1 MPQVGYW
8 LVHGCIVAGVGVRE
22 RCASSGR
29 QPATGCGSGVGCAA
43 TVAPTPGRDVR
54 PWAGERWGWTVRDTH
69 GSQVA
74 FTGREL
80 RRQRLA
86 WYTYGW
92 GSHAFE
98 TTVVAVFLSRYLP
111 AVASNAVGVH
121 GRVHILGV
129 PIVPGSLFTYVA
141 SFSAFV
147 LIVLMP
153 IVGAIADR
161 FGRKRGMLL
170 SFGFLGAASCVA
182 MWFVAGT
189 NWQLGVGL
197 TIAAYLTYTCGKVIY
212 NSMLPDLSD
221 ADERDRI
228 SSRGWAA
235 GYVGGGLL
243 LAINF
248 VLSFVISNEALLARL
263 SLGAAGLWW
272 ALWSL
277 VPLRMLRNAP
287 RVSGGPVGG
296 GSVVMAGFRQLGSTF
311 RHMRGYPLTLL
322 FLLAYLIYYDGIN
335 TVTTLA
341 AQYGESELRLTNN
354 TLLTSILLVQFAA
367 FGGALL
373 LGRFADRWGAKR
385 VVAWSLVVWV
395 GVVAAAY
402 FMPAGQPLEFFAL
415 AIALSIVLGGSQ
427 ALSRSLYSSM
437 IPRGMEAEYF
447 SLYEVSSSGSSI
459 FGTLLFGIAY
469 QNTGSYRVA
478 ILSLVVFFVVGLV
491 LLVRVDVARAV
502 AAAGNVLPASL
513 GGREVRPPSP
523 AADVV

>member
-1 MPQVGYW
+1 MPLQSPHAWPVG
-8 LVHGCIVAGVGVRE
+8 AVR
-22 RCASSGR
+22 G
-29 QPATGCGSGVGCAA
+29 G
-43 TVAPTPGRDVR
+43 
-54 PWAGERWGWTVRDTH
+54 WERWGVTVQNTR
-69 GSQVA
+69 GSAAA
-74 FTGREL
+74 FTGDAL
-80 RRQRLA
+80 KRQRFA

-111 AVASNAVGVH
+111 AVATNAVGEH
-121 GRVHILGV
+121 GRVHILGI
-129 PIVPGSLFTYVA
+129 PIAPGSLFTYVA
-141 SFSAFV
+141 SFSAFA

-153 IVGAIADR
+153 IAGAMADR
-161 FGRKRGMLL
+161 FGRKREMLL
-170 SFGFLGAASCVA
+170 TFGFLGAASCVA

-197 TIAAYLTYTCGKVIY
+197 TVAAYLTYTCGKVIY
-212 NSMLPDLSD
+212 NSMLPDIAE
-221 ADERDRI
+221 ADERDKI

-235 GYVGGGLL
+235 GYIGGGIL

-248 VLSFVISNEALLARL
+248 VLSFVISDEALLARL

-272 ALWSL
+272 ALFAL
-277 VPLRMLRNAP
+277 VPLRMLRNARRASDLP
-287 RVSGGPVGG
+287 VVS
-296 GSVVMAGFRQLGSTF
+296 GSVVAAGFRQLGSTF
-311 RHMRGYPLTLL
+311 RHMRGYPQTLL

-341 AQYGESELRLTNN
+341 AQYGEDELKLTDS
-354 TLLTSILLVQFAA
+354 TLLTAILIVQFAA

-385 VVAWSLVVWV
+385 VVGWSLVVWI

-402 FMPAGQPLEFFAL
+402 FMPAHQPLEFFAL

-437 IPRGMEAEYF
+437 IPSGMEAEYF

-459 FGTLLFGIAY
+459 FGTLLFGVAY

-478 ILSLVVFFVVGLV
+478 ILTLVFFFVVGLV

-513 GGREVRPPSP
+513 GGRRRAETVG
-523 AADVV
+523 AA